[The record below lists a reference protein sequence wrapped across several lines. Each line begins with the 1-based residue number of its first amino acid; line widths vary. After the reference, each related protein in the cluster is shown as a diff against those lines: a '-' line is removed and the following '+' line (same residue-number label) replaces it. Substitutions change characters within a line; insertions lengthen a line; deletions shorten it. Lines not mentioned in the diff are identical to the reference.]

1 MREFLARHRPTI
13 VAFFALVVPLFLLYV
28 HGRSPRKTTIIEK
41 ALMQV
46 TAPVQG
52 AASRLLSGI
61 SDLWNGYIALVDVE
75 TENESLRAEVKKL
88 DTMAGTVTVLAD
100 ENKRLRAML
109 EFKRARR
116 DLRLIAAHVLG
127 KDVTPYGRVIRIAV
141 DSGADAGLEEGMPVV
156 DGDALVGRVEL
167 VAGGNAVVRLTVDP
181 TSIVNVRVQ
190 GKGVTGTV
198 TGAASQFNYVSRFS
212 YLHRAEPI
220 EVGDVLV
227 TSGHDKLFPPG
238 LRVGAVRT
246 IEERQTGLEY
256 ELQVTP
262 AVNFADLEQV
272 MIVIGVVE
280 GPMGPDAPKPEPQ
293 PTTPGALGGTGA
305 SGAAGA
311 NGANGARAPGAA
323 NPLPAP
329 GAAPIPIVGPPAPEH
344 PPERP
349 NVRRRPAND
358 AAPRPRGAP

>member
-75 TENESLRAEVKKL
+75 AENESLRAEVKKL
-88 DTMAGTVTVLAD
+88 DTMAGKVTELAD

-141 DSGADAGLEEGMPVV
+141 DSGADAGLEEGMPVL

-181 TSIVNVRVQ
+181 TSIVNVRAQ

-198 TGAASQFNYVSRFS
+198 TGTASQFNYVSRFS

-262 AVNFADLEQV
+262 AVNFADLEHV

-280 GPMGPDAPKPEPQ
+280 GPVGPMGPGGAVGPGGADVPQ
-293 PTTPGALGGTGA
+293 PAPRPAGTGA
-305 SGAAGA
+305 PGAH
-311 NGANGARAPGAA
+311 APGASGGVA
-323 NPLPAP
+323 NPNPAP
-329 GAAPIPIVGPPAPEH
+329 PGVPIPIVGPPAPA
-344 PPERP
+344 
-349 NVRRRPAND
+349 PAHES
-358 AAPRPRGAP
+358 APRRRGAP